1 MSFEDDYKRL
11 AEIVAILEAG
21 EKGLDES
28 IKLFEEASQCRKRLL
43 EELSNQKGK
52 LMQIKQEA
60 DVYVEEEMK

>member
-11 AEIVAILEAG
+11 AEIVTILEAG

-43 EELSNQKGK
+43 EELSKKKGK